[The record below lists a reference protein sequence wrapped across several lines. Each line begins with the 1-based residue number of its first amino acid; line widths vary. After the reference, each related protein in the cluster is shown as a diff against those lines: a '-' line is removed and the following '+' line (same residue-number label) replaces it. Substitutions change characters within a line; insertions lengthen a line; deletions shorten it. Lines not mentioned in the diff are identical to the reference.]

1 MPLPMMELITSAVKL
16 QRPMVRIRVLGWRCA
31 TLTPDELDGACC
43 VLRVAKKHLAVR
55 VSSGSLILFAA
66 VNVWHRPFGG
76 GLPPQGKPVLVESA
90 QA

>member
-1 MPLPMMELITSAVKL
+1 
-16 QRPMVRIRVLGWRCA
+16 
-31 TLTPDELDGACC
+31 
-43 VLRVAKKHLAVR
+43 LRVAKKHLAVR